1 MPAAEHLCQGC
12 RHQNRP
18 AAQFCANCGA
28 DLSLA
33 VMADAAQ
40 QTSIGVAKTHAAERE
55 PSYDGS
61 ARSSPIRLFI
71 FVFIVFALAAS
82 GVFWKAFRKPPQVIK
97 LDHGDAVAVESHHH
111 AYHGDHHVSVT
122 ESDDLADRW
131 IRRIA
136 QGAKDPYTV
145 KQTVQR
151 MLKFARRQS
160 RDGESDLR
168 FEARYEVPE
177 ANVHALEV
185 ALKSIHGELTF
196 FYRDNRFTVEAAG
209 DVHTVLRRVVSL
221 LDGYTIMKQ
230 VRSDGDEY

>member
-1 MPAAEHLCQGC
+1 MPAAERLCQGC

-33 VMADAAQ
+33 VMADTAQ
-40 QTSIGVAKTHAAERE
+40 QVPVGASQTRAAESER
-55 PSYDGS
+55 SYDGS
-61 ARSSPIRLFI
+61 AKSSPIRLFI
-71 FVFIVFALAAS
+71 FIFVVFAIAAG

-97 LDHGDAVAVESHHH
+97 LDHGDAVAVDSHHH
-111 AYHGDHHVSVT
+111 THHGDHHVSVT
-122 ESDDLADRW
+122 ESDDLTDRW

-136 QGAKDPYTV
+136 RGAKDPYTV

-151 MLKFARRQS
+151 MLKVARSGS
-160 RDGESDLR
+160 RDGESSLR

-185 ALKSIHGELTF
+185 ALKSIDGELTF

-209 DVHTVLRRVVSL
+209 DIHTVLRRVVSL